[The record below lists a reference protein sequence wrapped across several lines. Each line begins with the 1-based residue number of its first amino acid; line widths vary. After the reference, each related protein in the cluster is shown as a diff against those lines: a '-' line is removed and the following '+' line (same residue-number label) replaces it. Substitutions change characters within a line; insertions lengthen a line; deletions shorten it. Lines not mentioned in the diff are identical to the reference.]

1 MDDTV
6 KKILSCM
13 KMRNITD
20 KQLTKDIGINKS
32 AVTDWKTGKT
42 KSYKK
47 YIEKIADY
55 LGVSSDYLL
64 GRSDDPLPP
73 VDMKDV
79 TIVKESY
86 VGPLDP
92 AEKEWLESVL
102 AAYREK
108 IKQDGEKK

>member
-1 MDDTV
+1 MFYERLKEICASKGVKITVLIDDLGMSSGNLSSW
-6 KKILSCM
+6 KKGNTPRASTI
-13 KMRNITD
+13 D
-20 KQLTKDIGINKS
+20 
-32 AVTDWKTGKT
+32 
-42 KSYKK
+42 
-47 YIEKIADY
+47 KIADY

-108 IKQDGEKK
+108 VKQDGKKD

>member
-1 MDDTV
+1 LDISLER
-6 KKILSCM
+6 IL
-13 KMRNITD
+13 NLL
-20 KQLTKDIGINKS
+20 KQKGIKDQILIQAIGLNKS
-32 AVTDWKTGKT
+32 AMSDWKSGRS

-47 YIEKIADY
+47 HIDKIADY

-92 AEKEWLESVL
+92 SEKEWLESVL

-108 IKQDGEKK
+108 VKQEKE